1 MADTV
6 NWAEAVDEQEQVTSG
21 VAGLNVSPADQGD
34 VETSKA
40 EASLLTK
47 ILRTKLVDNTNDV
60 EVQQNDPT
68 SPLYSARSF
77 EELNLYVCMLGPVTK
92 YSIIVT

>member
-21 VAGLNVSPADQGD
+21 VAGLNVSPAAPDPGD

-47 ILRTKLVDNTNDV
+47 ILRTKLVDNSNDV
-60 EVQQNDPT
+60 LVQQNDPT

-77 EELNLYVCMLGPVTK
+77 EELNLYVGIC
-92 YSIIVT
+92 Y